1 MKLDLKYLRNLILQ
15 EASTVNAEELALS
28 VDSISEPGFLSVY
41 LYTVPDVRLVG
52 TAQARKLK
60 KPCIP
65 ETWQVTSIAVEE
77 DLQGQKLGF
86 LLYKIII
93 ASLNSKGYGATS
105 DHGVGTKPKAAKFWK
120 RLEDEGSIAI
130 KRNTGQ
136 ETDGNA
142 HDTFDYDGK
151 LTPDDPNDDCEK
163 GMSPKPATDHSWALT
178 DSVYAATQAEAKKLR
193 NNNFKFYA
201 SGGRKAFV
209 EKIPPRIGWDGKE
222 QKLDFMDF
230 LDLQANELFH
240 RVYKEEVSDF
250 KLMRLIKEELQVVLT
265 NEEAAEM
272 FGEDILE
279 DLEVLDEEEKEN
291 NAWAICTKTVGRENK
306 EKYEKC
312 VKSVKNK
319 ER

>member
-52 TAQARKLK
+52 TVQARKLK

-93 ASLNSKGYGATS
+93 AKLNSKGYGATS

-178 DSVYAATQAEAKKLR
+178 DSVYGATEAEARKLKS
-193 NNNFKFYA
+193 NYFEFVL
-201 SGGRKAFV
+201 SGGKKAFV
-209 EKIPPRIGWDGKE
+209 EKLPSQFNKKFDYYLRIQAD
-222 QKLDFMDF
+222 KLFQDAYLAEM
-230 LDLQANELFH
+230 
-240 RVYKEEVSDF
+240 KVSDF
-250 KLMRLIKEELQVVLT
+250 KLMELIKEELQVVLT

-279 DLEVLDEEEKEN
+279 DLEVLDEEQ
-291 NAWAICTKTVGRENK
+291 
-306 EKYEKC
+306 
-312 VKSVKNK
+312 NK

>member
-1 MKLDLKYLRNLILQ
+1 MKLDLEYLRNLILQ
-15 EASTVNAEELALS
+15 EASAVNAEELALL
-28 VDSISEPGFLSVY
+28 VDRGNDIVDAH

-52 TAQARKLK
+52 TVQARKSE

-93 ASLNSKGYGATS
+93 AELNNKGYGVTS
-105 DHGVGTKPKAAKFWK
+105 DHGVGTEPKAAEFWK
-120 RLEDEGSIAI
+120 RLEGEGSIAI
-130 KRNTGQ
+130 KRKTK
-136 ETDGNA
+136 EGN
-142 HDTFDYDGK
+142 DTFDYPPHE
-151 LTPDDPNDDCEK
+151 TPDPDDDCEI
-163 GMSPKPATDHSWALT
+163 GMAAKPATDHSWALT
-178 DSVYAATQAEAKKLR
+178 DSVYGATQAEAKKLKS
-193 NNNFKFYA
+193 NNFKFFA
-201 SGGRKAFV
+201 SGGREAFV
-209 EKIPPRIGWDGKE
+209 EKLPSQFNKKFDYYLGI
-222 QKLDFMDF
+222 QASKLFG
-230 LDLQANELFH
+230 H
-240 RVYKEEVSDF
+240 TYKPVEEVSDF

-279 DLEVLDEEEKEN
+279 DLEVLDEEEN
-291 NAWAICTKTVGRENK
+291 NPWAICTASVGREDK

-312 VKSVKNK
+312 VKSVKKQNK

>member
-15 EASTVNAEELALS
+15 EASAVNAEELALRIDRGNDV
-28 VDSISEPGFLSVY
+28 VDVY
-41 LYTVPDVRLVG
+41 LFTVPDVQLIATV
-52 TAQARKLK
+52 QARKTD

-65 ETWQVTSIAVEE
+65 ETWQVTSIAVRQ
-77 DLQGQKLGF
+77 DLQSQKLGF
-86 LLYKIII
+86 FSYKVVI
-93 ASLNSKGYGATS
+93 AELNGRGFGVTS
-105 DHGVGTKPKAAKFWK
+105 DHSVGTEPKAAEFWK
-120 RLEDEGSIAI
+120 RLEGEGSIAI
-130 KRNTGQ
+130 KRKTK
-136 ETDGNA
+136 EGN
-142 HDTFDYDGK
+142 DTFDYPPYE
-151 LTPDDPNDDCEK
+151 TPDPDDDCDA
-163 GMSPKPATDHSWALT
+163 GMAAKPATDHSWALT

-209 EKIPPRIGWDGKE
+209 EKIPPRIDWITGAEK
-222 QKLDFMDF
+222 KLDFIEF

-279 DLEVLDEEEKEN
+279 DLEVLDEEQ
-291 NAWAICTKTVGRENK
+291 
-306 EKYEKC
+306 
-312 VKSVKNK
+312 NK